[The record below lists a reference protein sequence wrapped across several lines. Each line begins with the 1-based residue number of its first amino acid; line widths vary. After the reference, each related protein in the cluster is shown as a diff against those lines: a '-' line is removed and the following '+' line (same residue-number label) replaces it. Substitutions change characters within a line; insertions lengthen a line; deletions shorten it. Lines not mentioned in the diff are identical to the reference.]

1 MKKNLKIFIE
11 KNFMNKK
18 IMFCGL
24 GKSNLPLLQILT
36 NKYGIPVIA
45 YDHNSEEKI
54 DLNTLNILRKNKY
67 VSLRL
72 ADETVWSESFDIVI
86 RTPGIS
92 FFSENIEKIRKNGA
106 VVTSE
111 MEIFFDIC
119 PCKIIGITGSDG
131 KTTVTT
137 IISELL
143 KNQGYTVHLGGNIG
157 KPLLPEI
164 EKIHE
169 KDFAVVELSSFQ
181 LMSMRKSPDISV
193 VTNISP
199 NHLDVHH
206 DMQEYINSKKQIILH
221 QNAFSKS
228 VLNYDNKE
236 TKKFSTDVRG
246 QTNFFSISKELT
258 NGIWIDPEGNIINS
272 FEKNKKIIMN
282 KSEIILPGN
291 HNLENYL
298 AAISAISELVSTETI
313 KQVASKFNGVEHRLE
328 FVRTINGVNFYNDS
342 IASSPTRVIKGTLSL
357 FDDKII
363 LIAGGYDKK
372 IPFDELAEKI
382 NEKVTS
388 LILLGKA
395 SEKIKNA
402 IMSSKNYNKN
412 KLKIIETDSME
423 NAVKFAKKIAQT
435 GDTVVLSP
443 ACASFDMYKNFE
455 ERGNHFKSIVK
466 NL

>member
-72 ADETVWSESFDIVI
+72 ADETVWRESFDIVI

-92 FFSENIEKIRKNGA
+92 FFSENIEKIRKSGA

-206 DMQEYINSKKQIILH
+206 NMQEYINSKKQIILH

-246 QTNFFSISKELT
+246 QTNFFSISQELT
-258 NGIWIDPEGNIINS
+258 NGTWIDSKGNIINS

-298 AAISAISELVSTETI
+298 AAISAVFELVSTETI

-328 FVRTINGVNFYNDS
+328 FVRTVNGVNFYNDS

-402 IMSSKNYNKN
+402 VMSSKNYNKN
-412 KLKIIETDSME
+412 KLKIIETDSMG
-423 NAVKFAKKIAQT
+423 NAVNFAKKIAQT

>member
-11 KNFMNKK
+11 KNFINKK

-246 QTNFFSISKELT
+246 QTNFFSISKELN

>member
-72 ADETVWSESFDIVI
+72 ADETVWRESFDIVI

-92 FFSENIEKIRKNGA
+92 FFSENIEKIRKSGA

-206 DMQEYINSKKQIILH
+206 NMQEYINSKKQIILH

-246 QTNFFSISKELT
+246 QTNFFSISQELT
-258 NGIWIDPEGNIINS
+258 NGTWIDSKGNIINS

-298 AAISAISELVSTETI
+298 AAISAVFELVSTETI

-402 IMSSKNYNKN
+402 VMSSKNYNKN
-412 KLKIIETDSME
+412 KLKIIETDSMG
-423 NAVKFAKKIAQT
+423 NAVNFAKKIAQT